1 MNVGA
6 IGGYA
11 PISYVTPYASAAA
24 GIANAKTIA
33 DAEKNTPVDASN
45 AIDTG
50 LSTDSKKVAKT
61 DPNYKCQTC
70 ANRKYQDGSDENVS
84 FKSATNIAPEAAAS
98 AVRGH
103 EQEHVANAY
112 DKAKQNNG
120 KVISATVQ
128 IHTAICPECGK
139 TYVSGGTTRTQIK
152 YSNEENPYQK
162 NLKNMQ
168 GGFLRGINLDMEI

>member
-6 IGGYA
+6 IGGYS
-11 PISYVTPYASAAA
+11 PITYVSPYASTNPAEAAK
-24 GIANAKTIA
+24 GIEPGQPA
-33 DAEKNTPVDASN
+33 D
-45 AIDTG
+45 G
-50 LSTDSKKVAKT
+50 KKVEKT
-61 DPNYKCQTC
+61 DPGYKCQTC

-128 IHTAICPECGK
+128 IHTSICPECGK

-162 NLKNMQ
+162 NLKDMQ
-168 GGFLRGINLDMEI
+168 GGFLRGINLDMEA

>member
-6 IGGYA
+6 IGGYT
-11 PISYVTPYASAAA
+11 PISYISPYANMAGAANVNQPV
-24 GIANAKTIA
+24 G
-33 DAEKNTPVDASN
+33 AEKVAPNEASKGVKG
-45 AIDTG
+45 AQAV
-50 LSTDSKKVAKT
+50 DSKKVAKT
-61 DPNYKCQTC
+61 DPNYKCETC

-112 DKAKQNNG
+112 DKAKQKNG
-120 KVISATVQ
+120 KVLSATVQ

-152 YSNEENPYQK
+152 YGNEENPYQK
-162 NLKNMQ
+162 NLKDMQ
-168 GGFLRGINLDMEI
+168 GGFLRGINLDMKA